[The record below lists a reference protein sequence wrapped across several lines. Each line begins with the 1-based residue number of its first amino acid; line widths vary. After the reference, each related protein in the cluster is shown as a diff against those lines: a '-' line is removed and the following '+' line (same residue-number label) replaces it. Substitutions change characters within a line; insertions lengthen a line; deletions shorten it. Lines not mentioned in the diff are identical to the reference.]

1 MSRKLKHVALRSIA
15 LHDGGSLSAPRQHG
29 LRSFKDQITLG
40 IGGVVARQ
48 TILTKNWKHFFLKV
62 HGTFMF
68 DRSDRNLVSTTS
80 SSRRGKKKEAEEHR
94 GNHGGQQTS
103 HIA

>member
-1 MSRKLKHVALRSIA
+1 MV
-15 LHDGGSLSAPRQHG
+15 
-29 LRSFKDQITLG
+29 
-40 IGGVVARQ
+40 
-48 TILTKNWKHFFLKV
+48 
-62 HGTFMF
+62 
-68 DRSDRNLVSTTS
+68 DRSDRNLVSTTL